1 MLIRYNRRMN
11 KLSKKIVH
19 TTISPCDNE
28 RRIFNQALSA
38 SRRGFKVEVLA
49 LKTPDLPETALLENV
64 VVDRLPI
71 RRWQGGVLKFLSYNW
86 RLFLKLLKTDF
97 DILHDHDL
105 WVLPASAAA
114 AVLKRRPLIYDTHEF
129 GTELEVFRQKKFSR
143 KIWVLL
149 QWLFIGCADEV
160 VTINRHH
167 AELFQEKYSRIPVP
181 VVLLNFPRLGA
192 DKSDALVPAFSA
204 REKAALFQGVYK
216 GGRALW
222 QIIRAAQKLGEGKID
237 FFGFGEM
244 EEELR
249 QFARELRVETSV
261 VFHGKISWEQM
272 PKNARKYRAGLVLFE
287 PDSVNYRYA
296 APNKFFE
303 YVMAGTPVIASDIP
317 TFRDFISEFEVG
329 VLVDP
334 YSEAEIARA
343 IQTLLLDEKKW
354 TRYHRNCLRARKVWN
369 WETQE
374 EKLNEL
380 YAKLV

>member
-1 MLIRYNRRMN
+1 MDKPN
-11 KLSKKIVH
+11 KKIIH

-38 SRRGFKVEVLA
+38 SRQGFEVEIIA
-49 LKTPDLPETALLENV
+49 LKTPDLPETALMESV
-64 VVDRLPI
+64 VMSRLPI
-71 RRWQGGVLKFLSYNW
+71 RRWRGGWLKFLTFNL
-86 RLFLKLLKTDF
+86 RLLGKLLRTDF

-105 WVLPASAAA
+105 WVLPGSAAA
-114 AVLKRRPLIYDTHEF
+114 AVLKRRPLIYDAHEL
-129 GTELEVFRQKKFSR
+129 GTELEVFRRKKFSR
-143 KIWVLL
+143 KIWALL
-149 QWLFIGCADEV
+149 EWLFIGCADEL

-167 AELFQEKYSRIPVP
+167 ADLFQKKYSRIPAP

-192 DKSDALVPAFSA
+192 GRPDASLPGFSA

-216 GGRALW
+216 GGRALQ
-222 QIIRAAQKLGEGKID
+222 QIVRAAQKLDKGKID

-249 QFARELRVETSV
+249 QFARELRVEAKV
-261 VFHGKISWEQM
+261 VFHGKISWEKM
-272 PKNARKYRAGLVLFE
+272 PENARKYRAGLVLFE

-317 TFRDFISEFEVG
+317 TFRDFVSEFEVG
-329 VLVDP
+329 LLVNP
-334 YSEAEIARA
+334 HSVEEIARA
-343 IQTLLLDEKKW
+343 IKTLLSDEKKW
-354 TRYHRNCLRARKVWN
+354 IRYHQNCSQARKVWN

-374 EKLNEL
+374 EKLNAL
-380 YAKLV
+380 YAKFV